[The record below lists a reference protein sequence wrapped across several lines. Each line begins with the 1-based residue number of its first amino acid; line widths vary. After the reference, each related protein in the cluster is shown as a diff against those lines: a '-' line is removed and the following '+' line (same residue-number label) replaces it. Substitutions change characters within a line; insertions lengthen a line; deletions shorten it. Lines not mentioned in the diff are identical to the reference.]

1 MAWTVEIDPAA
12 ERELDKLDPQVARRV
27 LRFLSERV
35 AESENPRSTG
45 EALQGSRLGV
55 FWKCRV
61 GDYRIVARIEDERLL
76 VLVVRVDH
84 RSQVYRR

>member
-1 MAWTVEIDPAA
+1 MAWKVEIDPAA

-35 AESENPRSTG
+35 AGSENPRSIG
-45 EALQGSRLGV
+45 EALQGSRLGE
-55 FWKCRV
+55 FWKYRV
-61 GDYRIVARIEDERLL
+61 GDCRIVARIEDERLL
-76 VLVVRVDH
+76 VLVVRVGH